1 MYWSDVFSNLEVA
14 PFGLSK
20 GSSNGG
26 CLRTVVPVGNPLQKA
41 RYIYKFPC
49 FDGRGEGVVMATSR
63 CTSLLRGKTATKVTE
78 KSHPAHGSCRNQSCG
93 SVPQQPCL
101 GASC

>member
-26 CLRTVVPVGNPLQKA
+26 CLRTVVPCGAPYRK
-41 RYIYKFPC
+41 RTTFTSFPVLM
-49 FDGRGEGVVMATSR
+49 G
-63 CTSLLRGKTATKVTE
+63 
-78 KSHPAHGSCRNQSCG
+78 
-93 SVPQQPCL
+93 
-101 GASC
+101 GAKEW